1 MLVETPIGLL
11 HGRPVS
17 SLRHTIYTKR
27 LLTIGVSACN
37 IIRCIVFYDL
47 AVSSLGWLS
56 SVRAL
61 YPPYIHYRLYDALAL
76 YFARCRTVGQ
86 QPAINCYFAQ
96 EISH

>member
-11 HGRPVS
+11 HGRPIPVS

-27 LLTIGVSACN
+27 LLTIGVSARN

-76 YFARCRTVGQ
+76 YFARYQTVDNNQ
-86 QPAINCYFAQ
+86 Q
-96 EISH
+96 